1 MQEQPRLL
9 LRLVSKMLDDIRF
22 EQSVRNDLNSNK
34 EPDISFRLDP
44 RYESV
49 RGRIEQEHSLEPITV
64 AVMEPPA
71 GTEFESRA
79 VPLIQ
84 RNVPVIPLKPRTKI
98 AFLKSWE
105 NKATTDRAHIEHW
118 AKEYPDANVASVAK
132 REPGGI
138 WIFEVDKENFHE
150 QVEQQTGQRI
160 PDTFIVRSSPGRGH
174 FYFRQTTASIAMGN
188 RQGKDADGKEAW
200 SARVDNR
207 YVVGPGSI
215 HPNGGMYEVL
225 KDAAIVDAPQW
236 LIDFCVANDAKTE
249 KASHAELDK
258 EDPIAQGARNET
270 ITSIL
275 GKARQQNSLQY
286 DALLALARQHNQRC
300 VPPLPDSELKTIA
313 GSIAKYSVKES
324 GAIVFPEPQKP
335 ATTDLRPMETEP
347 INLVESSVKSLD
359 YLPSTVLASTRLQDI
374 FMDFSEHDWPLTLAL
389 PALVTAAS
397 VVVPPMPRT
406 EGLVIGDDSMVNL
419 YTALIA
425 DVNAGKSQ
433 VANWAAT
440 AIGIYD
446 PPFGQHY
453 FEGKWGST

>member
-1 MQEQPRLL
+1 MELL
-9 LRLVSKMLDDIRF
+9 PLDLLAAQVEAITAQITPTETALESNTPTF
-22 EQSVRNDLNSNK
+22 EQLA
-34 EPDISFRLDP
+34 
-44 RYESV
+44 
-49 RGRIEQEHSLEPITV
+49 Q
-64 AVMEPPA
+64 
-71 GTEFESRA
+71 
-79 VPLIQ
+79 PLIAK
-84 RNVPVIPLKPRTKI
+84 NVPVIPLRPKTKI
-98 AFLKSWE
+98 AFLTGWE
-105 NKATTDRAHIEHW
+105 SLATTDREQIAQW
-118 AKEYPDANVASVAK
+118 GQDYSNANIASVAK
-132 REPGGI
+132 ATLEGV
-138 WIFEVDKENFHE
+138 WFFEVDRPNFQNE
-150 QVEQQTGQRI
+150 IEKQTGHKM
-160 PDTFIVRSSPGRGH
+160 PETFIVRSSPGRGH
-174 FYFRQTTASIAMGN
+174 FYFRQTPASIAMGN